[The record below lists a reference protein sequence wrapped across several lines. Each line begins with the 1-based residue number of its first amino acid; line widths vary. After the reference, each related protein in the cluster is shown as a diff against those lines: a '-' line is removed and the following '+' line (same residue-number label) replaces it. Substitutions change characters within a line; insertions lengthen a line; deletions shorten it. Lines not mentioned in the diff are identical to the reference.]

1 VAVTSSTLYL
11 LDSNMVGYIASDRS
25 PAARRTMNQ
34 LSRHSSMATSA
45 IVEGE
50 ARYGLARKPDATRIR
65 ASVEALLL
73 GIGIL
78 PWDSAAARSYG
89 ALRARLAAA
98 GTPLSTIDTLIAA
111 HALSLDAIL
120 VTHDAAFTQVHGL
133 RTVDWAT
140 DL

>member
-1 VAVTSSTLYL
+1 VNVPAVYL

-25 PAARRTMNQ
+25 PAARRTMNR
-34 LSRHSSMATSA
+34 LAGNSFIATSA

-50 ARYGLARKPDATRIR
+50 ARYGLARKPEATRIR

-111 HALSLDAIL
+111 HAISLGAIL
-120 VTHDAAFTQVHGL
+120 VTHDGAFKQVQGL
-133 RTVDWAT
+133 SIVDWAT